1 MVLLLVALALLLLQE
16 RQTFDTR
23 PLVRIDPTPHTQEL
37 IDAKKYADADEYLHY
52 FMQYD
57 YVKNN
62 PLAQRQMAHIEKV
75 RSSNEYQTDKI
86 IEGVLEGKSDE
97 TMGQFSAL
105 ISDFLIIGDIRD
117 LAIQGKHYLSNEKV
131 DNIIVA
137 LSGIGLVAS
146 ASTVYSFGAT
156 TPVKGTVSFLKYGKR
171 LNKLPPWLNKALL
184 KESKVVQKTKSLDSI
199 NKLFTPITKL
209 YEKVGFKATLDLLH
223 QSKNLNHLKGILK
236 FSTRFGKETPTLLRV
251 TNNQA
256 IAYAK
261 AMPNIDK
268 KTFLY
273 ASTYGKKGVKGLKK
287 LGKTK
292 FLTRTKNL
300 ANLSKTTY
308 KGNLDALFNYLLKTI
323 PNVLLF
329 GIVFFGLFYFGRIF
343 LKYYQKSFAH

>member
-1 MVLLLVALALLLLQE
+1 MVLLIVALALLLLQE

-23 PLVRIDPTPHTQEL
+23 SLVHIDPTPHTQEL
-37 IDAKKYADADEYLHY
+37 IDAKKYVDADEYLRY

-62 PLAQRQMAHIEKV
+62 PLAQKQMAYIQKI

-97 TMGQFSAL
+97 MMGQFSAIL
-105 ISDFLIIGDIRD
+105 SDFLVIGDIRD

-146 ASTVYSFGAT
+146 ASTIYSFGAT
-156 TPVKGTVSFLKYGKR
+156 TPVKGTISFLKYGKR

-184 KESKVVQKTKSLDSI
+184 RESKIVQETKSLDSI

-209 YEKVGFKATLDLLH
+209 YEKVGFKATLDLLQ
-223 QSKNLNHLKGILK
+223 QSKNLDHLKRILK
-236 FSTRFGKETPTLLRV
+236 FSTRFGKETPTLLRI

-256 IAYAK
+256 IHYAK
-261 AMPNIDK
+261 TMPNIDK

-273 ASTYGKKGVKGLKK
+273 ASTYGEKGIKGLEK

-292 FLTRTKNL
+292 FLTRSKNI

-308 KGNLDALFNYLLKTI
+308 KGNLDTLFNYLLKTI
-323 PNVLLF
+323 PNAVLF
-329 GIVFFGLFYFGRIF
+329 GIIFLGAFYFVRKALLIKKVF
-343 LKYYQKSFAH
+343 SF